1 MSTLPQIKSVVSRIN
16 KYCGKSL
23 STALNS
29 SFKLEKWKQFS
40 QSMNGKVVERVT
52 NKKTFTS
59 NHTLMLVSD
68 VKLMNLSPRIRFEKT
83 LAKLTNTS

>member
-1 MSTLPQIKSVVSRIN
+1 
-16 KYCGKSL
+16 
-23 STALNS
+23 
-29 SFKLEKWKQFS
+29 
-40 QSMNGKVVERVT
+40 MNGKVVERVT

-59 NHTLMLVSD
+59 NHTLMLVID